1 MHRRR
6 ILILAAV
13 ACVASTA
20 RAAPKLTNFRFGTL
34 RIVSDGVFDFVSETR
49 RIPRRWKDTG
59 FRFGIGFDNPMRE
72 PIEWYEIMHLPE
84 STKEVSGNFQ
94 RARTQSLRTKT
105 FNSDQPSVVDE
116 FWFDEGDPLGKHRLE
131 LFVNGSLTYT
141 VHFEVVNDK

>member
-49 RIPRRWKDTG
+49 RIPRRLKDTG
-59 FRFGIGFDNPMRE
+59 FRFGIGFDNSMRE

-84 STKEVSGNFQ
+84 GTKEVSGNFQ

-105 FNSDQPSVVDE
+105 LIPTSRAS
-116 FWFDEGDPLGKHRLE
+116 
-131 LFVNGSLTYT
+131 
-141 VHFEVVNDK
+141 